1 MTRIAAPLG
10 RLMSLMLLVPLLTPA
25 FAFGPPAQV
34 ASALDAGFQD
44 SLVVDVASPTA
55 LAFTPDGRMLITT
68 QPGKLY
74 VYTTGAPVVA
84 LDLTVGG
91 MFCDTFERGLLGVA
105 VDPNFATNRFI
116 YLYYTHKT
124 APNAQCQNGVMAYNR
139 VSRWTLSDT
148 NVASG
153 EVILVDNIGS
163 PAGNHNGGDLKFG
176 KDGFLYVS
184 VGDGGSTPQT
194 AQQRSSLNGKILRIK
209 SDGGI
214 PDTNPYATDANGV
227 RCNQTGGT
235 NVTGKLC
242 QEIFAYGLRNP
253 FRMGFDPNAA
263 STRFFINDV
272 GEGTWEEIDSGQAG
286 ANYGWNVREG
296 HCVKGS
302 TTNCGTPPTGM
313 TNPLY
318 DYGRDTGCASIT
330 GGAFVPNGV
339 WPAAYTGAYLFSD
352 YVCGKIF
359 NLRETS
365 PGTWTRSDF
374 LTGLGSS
381 SAVDLRFGPWN
392 GPNGA
397 TQALYYTTYAGGGE
411 VRRIGYANATNNP
424 PTAALTASPRFGA
437 TPLRVDFDGGASTD
451 PDPGNTLTW
460 LWDFGDGTT
469 TTTTGPTV
477 SHTYTTAAIRTA
489 TLRVRDGGG
498 LLSGPVTVQIG
509 AGDLAPNPTIL
520 SPAPGTP
527 YTPGQAYLLTGNA
540 TDPEDGILPDG
551 QLSWQVFLHHNEH
564 THPILGPV
572 SGNAITFN
580 GPIHDAGENWLELR
594 LTATDA
600 QGLSATTTRAMR
612 LGGASF
618 SDVPPSNPG
627 YEAISELAARGVIQG
642 YGDGTFGP
650 ADISLRAQMAGLI
663 VRAMGWSGESATNP
677 FPDRGPVDDEL
688 WSAVGILAARGVALG
703 YEDGTYDPTGPV
715 LHIQVISFISRAMV
729 ERGYWT
735 AATEDDPS
743 IYPNVQVAASDRLD
757 LVTYVRNAGSVPDRP
772 LGAGWDDWNTPAS
785 RGWFARALWQAL
797 DGR

>member
-1 MTRIAAPLG
+1 MTRIAARLG
-10 RLMSLMLLVPLLTPA
+10 RLMSLMLLVSLLVPTFAIAPTPQA
-25 FAFGPPAQV
+25 AA
-34 ASALDAGFQD
+34 ALDAGFQD
-44 SLVVDVASPTA
+44 SSVTDVASPTA

-84 LDLTVGG
+84 LDLTVGKLL
-91 MFCDTFERGLLGVA
+91 CDTFERGLLGVA

-124 APNAQCQNGVMAYNR
+124 APNAQCQNGVLAYNR
-139 VSRWTLSDT
+139 VSRWTLSDA

-153 EVILVDNIGS
+153 EVVLVGNIGS

-176 KDGFLYVS
+176 KDGFLYVG

-194 AQQRSSLNGKILRIK
+194 AQQLSSLNGKILRITG
-209 SDGGI
+209 DGNI
-214 PDTNPYATDANGV
+214 PTTNPYAQDPNSV
-227 RCNQTGGT
+227 RCNTAGGT
-235 NVTGKLC
+235 GDTGKLC
-242 QEIFAYGLRNP
+242 QEIYAYGLRNP

-272 GEGTWEEIDSGQAG
+272 GQNTWEEIDNGQAG

-296 HCVKGS
+296 HCENGS
-302 TTNCGTPPTGM
+302 TINCGTPPAGM
-313 TNPLY
+313 TNPIY
-318 DYGRDTGCASIT
+318 DYGRGGSPSCSSIT

-352 YVCGKIF
+352 YACGKIF
-359 NLRETS
+359 TLRETS

-437 TPLRVDFDGGASTD
+437 TPLRVDFDGGASAD

-469 TTTTGPTV
+469 TTTTLPTV

-509 AGDLAPNPTIL
+509 AGDH
-520 SPAPGTP
+520 PGLWRWHLR
-527 YTPGQAYLLTGNA
+527 PG
-540 TDPEDGILPDG
+540 
-551 QLSWQVFLHHNEH
+551 
-564 THPILGPV
+564 
-572 SGNAITFN
+572 
-580 GPIHDAGENWLELR
+580 
-594 LTATDA
+594 
-600 QGLSATTTRAMR
+600 
-612 LGGASF
+612 
-618 SDVPPSNPG
+618 
-627 YEAISELAARGVIQG
+627 
-642 YGDGTFGP
+642 
-650 ADISLRAQMAGLI
+650 
-663 VRAMGWSGESATNP
+663 
-677 FPDRGPVDDEL
+677 
-688 WSAVGILAARGVALG
+688 
-703 YEDGTYDPTGPV
+703 
-715 LHIQVISFISRAMV
+715 
-729 ERGYWT
+729 
-735 AATEDDPS
+735 
-743 IYPNVQVAASDRLD
+743 
-757 LVTYVRNAGSVPDRP
+757 
-772 LGAGWDDWNTPAS
+772 
-785 RGWFARALWQAL
+785 
-797 DGR
+797 